1 MPDPIQQPTDR
12 VLVAIGSNG
21 EGVTLTISPG
31 EWITDRQH
39 MLSIIAHRIDQ
50 EMQRAGEAL
59 RAAQFKAGPKG
70 VLP

>member
-1 MPDPIQQPTDR
+1 MPSDQSRTPGR

-31 EWITDRQH
+31 EWITDRTH

-50 EMQRAGEAL
+50 EMQRAGEAMK
-59 RAAQFKAGPKG
+59 AAQYKAGPKG